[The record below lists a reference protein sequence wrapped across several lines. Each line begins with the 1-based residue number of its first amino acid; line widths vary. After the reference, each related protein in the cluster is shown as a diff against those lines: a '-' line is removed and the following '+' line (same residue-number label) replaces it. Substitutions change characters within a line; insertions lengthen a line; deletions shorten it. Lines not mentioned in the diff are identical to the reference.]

1 MGKNDKVVGF
11 GKKGES
17 LVLFILYFEIFI
29 RYKWRNGMVENGI
42 EFWVRDINLKVI
54 DMFKVFKVRG
64 LEEIIEE
71 KRGDSRIK
79 YRDIVIFWDSD
90 YEKDLKILRR
100 CG

>member
-1 MGKNDKVVGF
+1 
-11 GKKGES
+11 
-17 LVLFILYFEIFI
+17 
-29 RYKWRNGMVENGI
+29 MVENGI

-79 YRDIVIFWDSD
+79 YRDIVIF
-90 YEKDLKILRR
+90 
-100 CG
+100 